1 MSKKILNRY
10 VWIVLFVILFFGLS
24 GCGAKSPIRIGL
36 AAQLTGKQADLGI
49 HLRNGVEMA
58 LEEINAAGGIYGR
71 HLELIVED
79 DFGTPQGAID
89 AENNLIDAD
98 VVAVIGHITSDQT
111 ITGYQVANSNGVLM
125 FSATAAASEMTGIN
139 DMFFRTASSTDSMG
153 RSFADYVFSD
163 RKIKSMAIIFDEDNK
178 SFAESW
184 ANSFSNAFKKL
195 GGKIV
200 STQKIYSSQY
210 PDYSQPVQNMKT
222 SLAEGVLLIASPY
235 DAGLITQEIS
245 LKNWTPELFTT
256 SWAQGDMLFQT
267 GGNTI
272 ESLEI
277 IVFFNVNDQSPKLE
291 EFKTDY
297 QELYGT
303 TPIFTAM
310 QGYETMQL
318 LARALEKTNGSAENL
333 GSELIGIQDYIGL
346 TGPVK
351 LDAYGDV
358 LRNLAIQKVID
369 GEFVTIRNLEMPQ

>member
-1 MSKKILNRY
+1 MSKIIQRAFL
-10 VWIVLFVILFFGLS
+10 IPLLFLLVVICLT
-24 GCGAKSPIRIGL
+24 GCFNKQPIRIGL
-36 AAQLTGKQADLGI
+36 AAQLSGKQADLGI
-49 HLRNGVEMA
+49 HLRNGVELA
-58 LEEINAAGGIYGR
+58 IEEINAAGGINGR

-98 VVAVIGHITSDQT
+98 VVAVIGHLTSDQT
-111 ITGYQVANSNGVLM
+111 LTGYQIANSHGVLM

-139 DMFFRTASSTDSMG
+139 DLFFRTASSTDSMG
-153 RSFADYVFSD
+153 RSFADYVFND
-163 RKIKSMAIIFDEDNK
+163 RKIKSMAIIFDGDNK

-184 ANSFSNAFKKL
+184 ANSFSNEFNQL

-210 PDYSQPVQNMKT
+210 PDFSQPIQKMKT
-222 SLAEGVLLIASPY
+222 SFTEGVLIIASPY

-245 LKNWTPELFTT
+245 FQNWKPELFAS
-256 SWAQGDMLFQT
+256 SWAQGDMLFQA

-272 ESLEI
+272 EGLEI
-277 IVFFNVNDQSPKLE
+277 MAFFNVNDQSPKLE

-297 QELYGT
+297 EEMHGI

-318 LARALEKTNGSAENL
+318 LAMALEKTNGSAENL
-333 GSELIGIQDYIGL
+333 GNELIGIQDYTGL

-358 LRNLAIQKVID
+358 LRNLTIQKVIN
-369 GEFVTIRNLEMPQ
+369 GRFVTIKNLEMPQ

>member
-1 MSKKILNRY
+1 
-10 VWIVLFVILFFGLS
+10 
-24 GCGAKSPIRIGL
+24 
-36 AAQLTGKQADLGI
+36 
-49 HLRNGVEMA
+49 
-58 LEEINAAGGIYGR
+58 
-71 HLELIVED
+71 
-79 DFGTPQGAID
+79 
-89 AENNLIDAD
+89 
-98 VVAVIGHITSDQT
+98 
-111 ITGYQVANSNGVLM
+111 
-125 FSATAAASEMTGIN
+125 
-139 DMFFRTASSTDSMG
+139 
-153 RSFADYVFSD
+153 
-163 RKIKSMAIIFDEDNK
+163 
-178 SFAESW
+178 
-184 ANSFSNAFKKL
+184 
-195 GGKIV
+195 
-200 STQKIYSSQY
+200 
-210 PDYSQPVQNMKT
+210 
-222 SLAEGVLLIASPY
+222 
-235 DAGLITQEIS
+235 
-245 LKNWTPELFTT
+245 
-256 SWAQGDMLFQT
+256 MLFQT